1 MFLSLFFQ
9 KDYYIRIEK
18 SALANHTNCSF
29 FTAEIQYAFSHQLLE
44 YLKQTLKERGNIIKR

>member
-44 YLKQTLKERGNIIKR
+44 YLKHTLKERGNIKR